1 MQKKEDDCAKIA
13 NESAKDFCAI
23 VKYNTNKLVV
33 WIKGGK
39 LWHG

>member
-1 MQKKEDDCAKIA
+1 MGRLCKNSE
-13 NESAKDFCAI
+13 ESAKDFCAI

-39 LWHG
+39 LGHG